1 MNIASLAR
9 SYKTNNIL
17 GIPRVE
23 IDSHDTK
30 FWRYQLDKPTT
41 YLSTIEAIYYCI
53 KEYEDVI
60 KNRPS
65 NLQISNSSDHGD
77 DIKTSDNYDDLLF
90 FFSFFYRKIRRTAI
104 KEGRTLKSYT
114 NQRRG
119 KKKINQ

>member
-1 MNIASLAR
+1 M
-9 SYKTNNIL
+9 
-17 GIPRVE
+17 E

-53 KEYEDVI
+53 KEYDDI
-60 KNRPS
+60 TKT
-65 NLQISNSSDHGD
+65 NLPNNISCPQISNISDK
-77 DIKTSDNYDDLLF
+77 IKVSTDNFDDLLF

-104 KEGRTLKSYT
+104 EEGRTLKSYT

-119 KKKINQ
+119 KKKNNQ